1 MLLLKGDVY
10 FHVAACM
17 KAAGSEP
24 TEVHYHG
31 DEFLQLGGRLSKNE
45 QLLKTKR
52 DSQASLN
59 ENVNNLVSE
68 LTKLGKE
75 VQKLAKERENIETE
89 LQHKQHDF
97 YLLSEIKKDLA
108 HSVEKCQLVE
118 DKCQLLQQ
126 IINQNEEKIERLKK
140 KLQKKE
146 NQLQSVQQEARTM
159 KDKLSKLQA
168 ELEEKHEE
176 VKKLQTEKQEL
187 TILYS
192 AEKEEA
198 KKLVQITLSDR
209 DEMEVWIWFFRW
221 SFHED

>member
-1 MLLLKGDVY
+1 MLLLKSDVY
-10 FHVAACM
+10 LYVTACI

-24 TEVHYHG
+24 TEEHYLR
-31 DEFLQLGGRLSKNE
+31 DEFQQLGRRLSEIE
-45 QLLKTKR
+45 QLLKTSK
-52 DSQASLN
+52 DSQVPLN
-59 ENVNNLVSE
+59 EDVGNLMKE
-68 LTKLGKE
+68 LTRLGKE
-75 VQKLAKERENIETE
+75 LRKLAQERENIESE
-89 LQHKQHDF
+89 LEHKQHDF

-108 HSVEKCQLVE
+108 HSVEKCQL
-118 DKCQLLQQ
+118 LQR
-126 IINQNEEKIERLKK
+126 IINQNEEEIKRLKK

-146 NQLQSVQQEARTM
+146 NQLQSVQQEAQTM

-209 DEMEVWIWFFRW
+209 DEMEVWVWFFRW